1 MIDVEPKNITP
12 QEVYK
17 YIIGG
22 IAPRPI
28 ALVSTLSSDGINN
41 LAPFSFFNA
50 FGANPPVVVFG
61 PSRRLRDNTVK
72 DTYNNILATKECV
85 IQVVTHSMIMQMN
98 LASGE
103 YGAEVDEFVVSG
115 FTPVDSDL
123 VKPKRVKESP
133 FQMECSL
140 QQMIPLGT
148 DHGSGNLAVCEVIK
162 FHISEKIFENGIIQ
176 PDLIDLVGRNSA
188 NLYTRAS
195 GDAIIEVVRPGNPKS
210 KEPQKRDKQA
220 EFGIGYDKL
229 PAYLKESNVFT
240 ANNLG
245 QFALAQK
252 IPPIDEAVNFV
263 ESFEPVNSSKEN
275 FYVLRDENDYENMLK
290 SARGFQKENHSES
303 SVFFELTAQ
312 SALKKGDFEFAWKVV
327 VFNSTINF

>member
-61 PSRRLRDNTVK
+61 PGRRLRDNTVK

-195 GDAIIEVVRPGNPKS
+195 GDAIIEVDRPGNK
-210 KEPQKRDKQA
+210 
-220 EFGIGYDKL
+220 FGMGYDKL
-229 PAYLKESNVFT
+229 PSYLKESNVFT

-245 QFALAQK
+245 QFAFAQK
-252 IPPIDEAVNFV
+252 IPQIDEAVNFV
-263 ESFEPVNSSKEN
+263 ESFEPVSSTKEK

-303 SVFFELTAQ
+303 STFFELSAQ
-312 SALKKGDFEFAWKVV
+312 SALKNGNLEFAWKVV
-327 VFNSTINF
+327 VFNSNTNF

>member
-1 MIDVEPKNITP
+1 LIDVEPKNTTP

-17 YIIGG
+17 YLIGG

-28 ALVSTLSSDGINN
+28 ALVSTLSGDGINN

-61 PSRRLRDNTVK
+61 PGRRLRDNTLK
-72 DTYNNILATKECV
+72 DTYNNILSTKECV

-103 YGAEVDEFVVSG
+103 YGADVDEFVVSG

-140 QQMIPLGT
+140 QQMVPLGT
-148 DHGSGNLAVCEVIK
+148 DIGSGNLAICEIIK
-162 FHISEKIFENGIIQ
+162 FHISEKIFENGTIK

-195 GDAIIEVVRPGNPKS
+195 GDAIIEVVRPGTN
-210 KEPQKRDKQA
+210 
-220 EFGIGYDKL
+220 FGMGYDKL
-229 PAYLKESNVFT
+229 PSYLKESNFFT
-240 ANNLG
+240 ANELG
-245 QFALAQK
+245 QFALAEK
-252 IPPIDEAVNFV
+252 IPDIGEAVNFV
-263 ESFEPVNSSKEN
+263 ESFVPVSSSKEE
-275 FYVLRDENDYENMLK
+275 FYRFLDENDHENMLK
-290 SARGFQKENHSES
+290 SARGFQKNNHSETYT
-303 SVFFELTAQ
+303 FFELSART
-312 SALKKGDFEFAWKVV
+312 ALKKGEFDFAWNVV
-327 VFNSTINF
+327 AFNSTINR

>member
-1 MIDVEPKNITP
+1 LIEVEPKNITP
-12 QEVYK
+12 QVVYK
-17 YIIGG
+17 YLIGG

-28 ALVSTLSSDGINN
+28 ALVSTLSVDGINN

-61 PSRRLRDNTVK
+61 PGRRLRDNTVK

-85 IQVVTHSMIMQMN
+85 IQVVTYSMIMQMN

-103 YGAEVDEFVVSG
+103 YGADVDEFVVSG
-115 FTPVDSDL
+115 FTPVESDL

-140 QQMIPLGT
+140 QQMVPLGK
-148 DHGSGNLAVCEVIK
+148 DHGSGNLVVCEIIK
-162 FHISEKIFENGIIQ
+162 FHISEEIFENGNIQ

-195 GDAIIEVVRPGNPKS
+195 GDAVIEVVRPGNK
-210 KEPQKRDKQA
+210 
-220 EFGIGYDKL
+220 FGIGYDKL

-240 ANNLG
+240 ANDLG
-245 QFALAQK
+245 RFALAQK
-252 IPPIDEAVNFV
+252 IPEIDEAVNLV
-263 ESFEPVNSSKEN
+263 ESFEPVSTSKEK
-275 FYVLRDENDYENMLK
+275 FYVYRDENEYENMLK
-290 SARGFQKENHSES
+290 SARGFQIENHSETS
-303 SVFFELTAQ
+303 TFFELSAQ
-312 SALKKGDFEFAWKVV
+312 SALKNGDFEFAWKVV
-327 VFNSTINF
+327 VFNSTINS